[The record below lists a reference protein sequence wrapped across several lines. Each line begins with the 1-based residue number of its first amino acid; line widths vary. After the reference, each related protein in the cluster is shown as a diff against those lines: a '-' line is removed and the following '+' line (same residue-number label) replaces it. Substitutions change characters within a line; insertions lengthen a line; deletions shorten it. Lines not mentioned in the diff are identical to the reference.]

1 MRWLY
6 LLKLLG
12 KLWALKRIS
21 PSPLKML
28 LRACLGQDTHT
39 LRLPSGE
46 LLPRQITPPNLY
58 GYLLLQDHLR
68 LSAEQPPERD
78 RLRWELTPG
87 RYFLTRLTTGMDL
100 MTLYELFGRKDYGAD
115 FTNQVVLDVG
125 AYNGDSAVYFALQ
138 GAKQVIALE
147 PHPPNFALAQ
157 ENIRQMGLED
167 RITLLPAALSTT
179 DGEALLQ
186 VAPTEPDANSLTPP
200 NSPLQKLISYT
211 EKTPVQTLSLPT
223 LRRKYGLEEID
234 FVKLDCEGCEFAL
247 IASLPEEELQ
257 RVRVWHIEYH
267 ARPEPLIQR
276 LQEAGFTVEKKLDR
290 GVLGY
295 LIAHRQVNNP

>member
-12 KLWALKRIS
+12 KLGTLWRIS
-21 PSPLKML
+21 PTPVKML
-28 LRACLGQDTHT
+28 LNAFLGRDTHT
-39 LRLPSGE
+39 LRLPDGQ

-58 GYLLLQDHLR
+58 GYLLLQAHVSL
-68 LSAEQPPERD
+68 APEQPSETHM
-78 RLRWELTPG
+78 LRWELAPG

-147 PHPPNFALAQ
+147 PHPPSFALAQ
-157 ENIRQMGLED
+157 ENIRQMGLEP
-167 RITLLPAALSTT
+167 RIILLPAALSTT

-200 NSPLQKLISYT
+200 DSPLQKLISYT

-223 LRRKYGLEEID
+223 LRRQYGLEEID

-247 IASLPEEELQ
+247 IASLSEEELR
-257 RVRVWHIEYH
+257 RVKVWHIEYH

-276 LQEAGFTVEKKLDR
+276 LQGAGFLVEKKLDR

-295 LIAHRQVNNP
+295 LIARRQVNNP